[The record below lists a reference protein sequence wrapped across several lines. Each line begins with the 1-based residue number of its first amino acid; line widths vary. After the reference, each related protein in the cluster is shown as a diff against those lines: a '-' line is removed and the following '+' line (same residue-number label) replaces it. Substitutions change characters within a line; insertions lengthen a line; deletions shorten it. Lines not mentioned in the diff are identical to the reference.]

1 VAVAGFFIYIV
12 VLLIVCTLYAYTH
25 STVFIW
31 IAIGLGLLLYVP
43 EGRWLDWLEWLYEK
57 VGAIILIGV
66 FSFIVVAP
74 IVFFIMDPS
83 WGTFGLLIIPLMIVV
98 PLLSDLRDWWRNR

>member
-12 VLLIVCTLYAYTH
+12 VLLIVCMLYAYTH
-25 STVFIW
+25 SAVFIW
-31 IAIGLGLLLYVP
+31 IGIGLGLLLYAP

-74 IVFFIMDPS
+74 IVFFIMNPS
-83 WGTFGLLIIPLMIVV
+83 WGTFSLLIIPLIIVG
-98 PLLSDLRDWWRNR
+98 PALSDWRRDR